1 MREITG
7 AFVTPIT
14 AKLVLAFNEERRSVT
29 MPRDRLSRIG
39 RPLGRVVI
47 TGSAAAAGG
56 ALMWLAGALPAQAHM
71 LESSGAGWLHDF
83 GHRLAGADHLMAM
96 LGIAVVAAA
105 MTLVAL
111 LGITMVRTLRA
122 RRGRILAARAL
133 PRSRS
138 SA

>member
-1 MREITG
+1 MREMTG
-7 AFVTPIT
+7 AFVAPIT
-14 AKLVLAFNEERRSVT
+14 AKLVLGFNEERRSVT

-47 TGSAAAAGG
+47 TGSATAGG
-56 ALMWLAGALPAQAHM
+56 ALMWLAGTLPAQAHM

-96 LGIAVVAAA
+96 LGVAVVATS
-105 MTLVAL
+105 MTLIGL

-122 RRGRILAARAL
+122 RRGRTLAARAL